1 MGALG
6 EEWDDGV
13 MNRATGTGLIAF
25 GIVLMVVG
33 AIMRFAIKVRTSGFN
48 IHTAGVIILIAG
60 GVIFLLGLAAL
71 LIANRN
77 RTTTVREDVHTT
89 PTGQERIEE
98 RHDPSGF

>member
-1 MGALG
+1 
-6 EEWDDGV
+6 
-13 MNRATGTGLIAF
+13 MNRGTGTGLIGL

-33 AIMRFAIKVRTSGFN
+33 AIMRFAIKVKTSGFN

-71 LIANRN
+71 LYAGRN
-77 RTTTVREDVHTT
+77 RTTMVREDVHTT

-98 RHDPSGF
+98 RQDPSGF